1 MEEDG
6 MRERSFCDEDYDTR
20 RVFFRIYPL
29 HWDPQTKT
37 EESFD
42 HECSKKEPAR
52 VANKINGKKTINK
65 TILVFRRVKRKI
77 TIFVVNCVPVSSK
90 SPTPLISV
98 I

>member
-6 MRERSFCDEDYDTR
+6 MRARSFRDEDYDTR
-20 RVFFRIYPL
+20 RVFLRSYPL
-29 HWDPQTKT
+29 HWDPQSEA

-42 HECSKKEPAR
+42 CECGKKEPAR
-52 VANKINGKKTINK
+52 VANRTNGRKIVNK

-77 TIFVVNCVPVSSK
+77 TGFVVNCVPVSFK
-90 SPTPLISV
+90 APTALISV

>member
-6 MRERSFCDEDYDTR
+6 MRARSFRDEDYDTR
-20 RVFFRIYPL
+20 RVFLRSYPL
-29 HWDPQTKT
+29 HWDPQSET

-42 HECSKKEPAR
+42 RECGKKEPVR
-52 VANKINGKKTINK
+52 VANRTNGRKIVNK

-77 TIFVVNCVPVSSK
+77 TIFIVNCVPVSLK
-90 SPTPLISV
+90 APTALIFV

>member
-6 MRERSFCDEDYDTR
+6 ARARSFCDEDYDMR
-20 RVFFRIYPL
+20 RVFLRSYPL

-42 HECSKKEPAR
+42 RECGKKEPTR
-52 VANKINGKKTINK
+52 VANRTNGRKTVNK

-77 TIFVVNCVPVSSK
+77 TIFVVNCVPVSLK
-90 SPTPLISV
+90 APTALISV